1 MNATLNVVEG
11 LAVLAAGIAAGAI
24 NAVVGSGTLVTFPVL
39 LSLGYPPVVANVSNT
54 VGLVPGSF
62 SAAYAYRRELAGHGR
77 LLTRLGVAAVLGG
90 ITGGVLL
97 LVLPPGAFRAI
108 VPALIILALVLVVV
122 QPRLARAL
130 ARRRPAPEGAGMA
143 SSGGPEVRRAGPL
156 LLAGVFGTGVYGG
169 YFGAAQG
176 VLLLGLLGVLLSTD
190 LPWVNGVKNVL
201 AGLVNGVAAVLFVAV
216 GSVAWQ
222 PALLIAVGSVLG
234 GLAGGRWGRRLPPM
248 ALRAM
253 IVVVGLAA
261 LVNLLL

>member
-1 MNATLNVVEG
+1 MNVALSVAEG
-11 LAVLAAGIAAGAI
+11 LAVLAAGAAAGAI

-130 ARRRPAPEGAGMA
+130 ARRRAAPEGAGTA
-143 SSGGPEVRRAGPL
+143 SSGDAEVRRVGPL

-190 LPWVNGVKNVL
+190 LRWVNGVKNVL
-201 AGLVNGVAAVLFVAV
+201 AGLVNGVAAVLFVVV
-216 GSVAWQ
+216 GNVAWL

-234 GLAGGRWGRRLPPM
+234 GLAGGRWGRRLPPV
-248 ALRAM
+248 ALRAT

-261 LVNLLL
+261 LANLLL

>member
-1 MNATLNVVEG
+1 MLNVAEG
-11 LAVLAAGIAAGAI
+11 LAVLAAGVAAGAI

-62 SAAYAYRRELAGHGR
+62 SAAYAYRRELAGHGG
-77 LLTRLGVAAVLGG
+77 LLARLGVAAVLGG
-90 ITGGVLL
+90 VTGGVLL
-97 LVLPPGAFRAI
+97 LLLLPPGAFRAI

-122 QPRLARAL
+122 QPRLAGAL
-130 ARRRPAPEGAGMA
+130 ARRRPVADDAGA
-143 SSGGPEVRRAGPL
+143 SSAGGQAVRRVGPL
-156 LLAGVFGTGVYGG
+156 LLLGVFGTGVYGG

-190 LPWVNGVKNVL
+190 LRWVNGVKNVL
-201 AGLVNGVAAVLFVAV
+201 AGLVNGVAAVLFVVV
-216 GSVAWQ
+216 GNVAWQ
-222 PALLIAVGSVLG
+222 PALLIAVGSVVG
-234 GLAGGRWGRRLPPM
+234 GLAGGRWGRRLPPV
-248 ALRAM
+248 ALRAI